1 MSRFCTLCLRSLSIQ
16 EREKRERKER
26 KERLSQMNTSCATA
40 EGLMMLRALVT
51 ASIFY
56 ANWACAPCPYHQAG
70 NEIKRG
76 ISFWGRNDC
85 NVAARSFW
93 QAVLRKKQVLQ
104 VLSSTRHEPHRYVHF
119 GKVHIE
125 CHQGRKSDRKQTE
138 SLQRDKDTER
148 ERERR
153 ARKRGREW
161 KLDLLRSSIGSLKRF
176 FKPLCPRTQARRD
189 LNCDHGNFDIAT
201 STL

>member
-1 MSRFCTLCLRSLSIQ
+1 LPNEHVMRNCRRIDDASRARSSWF
-16 EREKRERKER
+16 
-26 KERLSQMNTSCATA
+26 
-40 EGLMMLRALVT
+40 
-51 ASIFY
+51 FY

-70 NEIKRG
+70 SEIKRG
-76 ISFWGRNDC
+76 ISLWERSDY

-93 QAVLRKKQVLQ
+93 QADLRKKQVSQ

-125 CHQGRKSDRKQTE
+125 CRQGRKLDRKQTKR
-138 SLQRDKDTER
+138 LQRDEDTER
-148 ERERR
+148 ERERE

-161 KLDLLRSSIGSLKRF
+161 RLDLLRSSIWSLKRF

-201 STL
+201 STLWDDELLNMN